1 MNIFERMKMNYRTI
15 FVILLL
21 IAVTGLFGQSIT
33 VRATYPGFTNSQAC
47 AAYGDYIYILD
58 YYNVYAYSTLSG
70 TFVDTLN
77 LGEYV
82 RQIDFYGTQAVVV
95 GISNIYLIDI
105 STPSAM
111 SALGSLS
118 VGVGSMGWDVALN
131 GSMVYVAAQNRA
143 FIAEITGT
151 SLTYRGEFLPFGF
164 FPMVRC
170 IEINGTT
177 MFVGDGNGS
186 LYAVDVTNPASPS
199 IRMTAATPGSKID
212 LEVLPGN
219 KLVVADGAY
228 VGMDSTS
235 IRIFNIATPTTLTE
249 LGAWVQ
255 FGGDAIETHTP
266 APHTRTALADGEGG
280 VKIIDISTP
289 ADPYLV
295 VSQATSDLINGIFVR
310 NDTLFVAG
318 MSNFYIM
325 TTDAFGSDTDTV
337 ITHIPAIIDSVR
349 PSGTHISSC
358 EPYFEW
364 FYTPGSNPINT
375 SSVVIEVNGTP
386 VDGSDPRVFFDSGVI
401 SIDLGSSS
409 YSTFDTSRATLTFLE
424 DVAGSL
430 AVGLGLWG
438 SVLLDFDSPIL
449 GEVSPSAGEVVHRDS
464 VEIVGTVAEIG
475 PSGLDE
481 AGFRIIVNG
490 ISYSPSSIYLD
501 FTPPTFVCTPMGSF
515 SPGSSVEICILAA
528 DMPEYCDPNVL
539 DTCWTFFIRATG
551 ITDERLPEKFTAYAY
566 PNPFNSAVSIHFANI
581 PEGSDL
587 SIFDIRGNIVGKIAS
602 SEFKNN
608 RTVWTPPD
616 EAASGI
622 YFACFPGGEILRI
635 TLLR

>member
-1 MNIFERMKMNYRTI
+1 MRMKYRTI
-15 FVILLL
+15 FVILLF
-21 IAVTGLFGQSIT
+21 AVVTGLFGQSIT

-47 AAYGDYIYILD
+47 AAYGDYVYLLD
-58 YYNVYAYSTLSG
+58 YYNVYVYSPLSG

-82 RQIDFYGTQAVVV
+82 RQIDFDGTKAVVV
-95 GISNIYLIDI
+95 GISNVHLIDI
-105 STPSAM
+105 SVPSAITLL
-111 SALGSLS
+111 SSLS

-131 GSMVYVAAQNRA
+131 GSMVYIAAQNRA
-143 FIAEITGT
+143 IVAEVTGT
-151 SLTYRGEFLPFGF
+151 TLTYRGEFLPFGF

-170 IEINGTT
+170 VEINGTT

-199 IRMTAATPGSKID
+199 IRMTAPTPGSKID

-249 LGAWVQ
+249 IGAWVQ

-266 APHTRTALADGEGG
+266 APFTRTALADGEGG
-280 VKIIDISTP
+280 VKIIDISDPT
-289 ADPYLV
+289 DPYLV

-325 TTDAFGSDTDTV
+325 TTDAFGPDTDTV
-337 ITHIPAIIDSVR
+337 ITHIPIIIDSIR

-364 FYTPGSNPINT
+364 FYTSGSSPINT
-375 SSVVIEVNGTP
+375 SSVVIDINGIS
-386 VDGSDPRVFFDSGVI
+386 VYSSDPRVFFDAGVI
-401 SIDLGSSS
+401 GIDLEGSS
-409 YSTFDTSRATLTFLE
+409 YSTFDAVRASLTFLADE
-424 DVAGSL
+424 AGSS
-430 AVGLGLWG
+430 AVGLELWG
-438 SVLLDFDSPIL
+438 SLLLDFDSPFL
-449 GEVSPSAGEVVHRDS
+449 GDVSPSAGELVHRDS

-475 PSGLDE
+475 PAGFDE
-481 AGFRIIVNG
+481 AGFRVIVNG
-490 ISYSPSSIYLD
+490 ISYSPTSIYLD
-501 FTPPTFVCTPMGSF
+501 FTPPTFTCTPMGSF
-515 SPGSSVEICILAA
+515 SPGSSVEVCFLAA
-528 DMPEYCDPNVL
+528 DMPEFCEPNVL
-539 DTCWTFFIRATG
+539 DTCWTFQIRTTG
-551 ITDERLPEKFTAYAY
+551 ISDERFPEKLSTYAY
-566 PNPFNSAVSIHFANI
+566 PNPFNSAVSIQFAEI
-581 PEGSDL
+581 PAGADL
-587 SIFDIRGNIVGKIAS
+587 SIFDVHGKVTGKIGS
-602 SEFKNN
+602 SEFVGN
-608 RTVWTPPD
+608 RAVWIPSRET
-616 EAASGI
+616 ASGI

-635 TLLR
+635 TLLK